1 METSIV
7 SGCETLPDFEA
18 EAVAGAGAGVDE
30 DPAGRLGGMEG
41 GGSSGASNGL
51 DPVGALLP
59 LAPFSGG
66 GPAGGSNGFD
76 IVVYRRCSDEIDNTD
91 LRRHYY
97 RLASSIAVA
106 RQISWHLPSKAQSCR
121 PPKLLYQRELY
132 ACYGILYNAGKS
144 IHIYILKS
152 RPVLSR

>member
-106 RQISWHLPSKAQSCR
+106 RQISWHLPRRHSLADRRSFSINVNYMHAMVYCIT
-121 PPKLLYQRELY
+121 PESLY
-132 ACYGILYNAGKS
+132 
-144 IHIYILKS
+144 IYIY
-152 RPVLSR
+152 